1 VVIVSAD
8 ATSGHVQRLVNA
20 GASAYLTKP
29 IDVAELRKLFDT
41 LPERT
46 RSERATSE
54 RATSKRTT
62 SEWTSA

>member
-8 ATSGHVQRLVNA
+8 ATSGHVQRLLNA

-41 LPERT
+41 LPVQV
-46 RSERATSE
+46 TSE
-54 RATSKRTT
+54 RTT
-62 SEWTSA
+62 NERTSARTSA